1 MTFLEIKI
9 TCDHPAC
16 DRTLSTLPINP
27 DEVLEAVEC
36 EVKACHWTAVP
47 SSPSTLPASPLS
59 PVSQLLLISSP
70 VKHFCPEHSSKLVTP

>member
-27 DEVLEAVEC
+27 DEVLEAVAC
-36 EVKACHWTAVP
+36 EVKACHWTSVAVDQP
-47 SSPSTLPASPLS
+47 GIGYG
-59 PVSQLLLISSP
+59 LL
-70 VKHFCPEHSSKLVTP
+70 KHFCPEHSSKLVTP